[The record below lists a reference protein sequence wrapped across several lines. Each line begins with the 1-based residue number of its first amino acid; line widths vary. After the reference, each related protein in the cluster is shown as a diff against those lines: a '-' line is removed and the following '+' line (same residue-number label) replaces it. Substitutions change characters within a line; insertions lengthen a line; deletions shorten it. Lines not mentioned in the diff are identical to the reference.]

1 MADVSKQ
8 TKRLIGEVAV
18 IVCLAYVW
26 GVRSPTVCMDSVKAG
41 VLKQVVKVDP
51 DNVDAYHFLTSYYIE
66 SGRYQDAA
74 DAQKQVVR
82 MEPDDAHAWVM
93 LGDIYSD
100 CSLHEDAIAAYRKAT
115 SLHTGNANVHYQ
127 FGEAYLQMGDKDLAL
142 EEHQKL
148 KILDEQLANDLLDLI
163 HQQ

>member
-18 IVCLAYVW
+18 IVCLTYVW
-26 GVRSPTVCMDSVKAG
+26 GVRSPTMCMDSVKAG
-41 VLKQVVKVDP
+41 VLKQVVKVDA
-51 DNVDAYHFLTSYYIE
+51 DNVDAYRFLTSYYTE

-82 MEPDDAHAWVM
+82 MEPYDAHAWVM

-100 CSLHEDAIAAYRKAT
+100 CGLHEDAMAAYRKAT
-115 SLHTGNANVHYQ
+115 SLHADNAHVCYQ
-127 FGEAYLQMGDKDLAL
+127 LGEAYLQMGDKDLAL

-148 KILDEQLANDLLDLI
+148 KILDEQLANDLFDLI